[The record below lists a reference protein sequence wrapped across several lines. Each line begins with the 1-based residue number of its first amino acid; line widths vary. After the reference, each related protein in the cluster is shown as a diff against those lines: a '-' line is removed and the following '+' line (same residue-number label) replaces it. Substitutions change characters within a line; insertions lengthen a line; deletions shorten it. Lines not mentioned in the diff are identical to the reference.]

1 MKMIWAQV
9 GGWSAI
15 SLGLILWAWP
25 TDGCPYSQ
33 RGRCLE
39 WFVELPTISV
49 ILFATGVLI
58 MLAAFLPLGKLWSD
72 SKMLKQVWGRDRLGV
87 LGVGSALIAFVL
99 WAFPHEASRGHAVFS
114 LPQTWRLEMF
124 STARLPAI
132 AAFLALAFIL
142 LLLRRR

>member
-33 RGRCLE
+33 RGRCFE
-39 WFVELPTISV
+39 WFVELPAISV
-49 ILFATGVLI
+49 ILFATGLLI
-58 MLAAFLPLGKLWSD
+58 MLAALLPLGKLWSE
-72 SKMLKQVWGRDRLGV
+72 SKLRKRSYVALVKHAWKYDRLAV
-87 LGVGSALIAFVL
+87 LGVASAVTAFVL
-99 WAFPHEASRGHAVFS
+99 WAYPDYGA
-114 LPQTWRLEMF
+114 MF
-124 STARLPAI
+124 SAARLPAI